1 LAIKGAQASNPGGQG
16 MRKLIVGTFVS
27 IDGVM
32 QAPGGPQEDTSGGFK
47 HGGWLVPH
55 FDETVGAAVDDLF
68 NKPFDLLL
76 GRFTYDIFAAHWPH
90 QPTDP
95 SAEGYDPGNAK
106 IAKAFDM
113 ATKFVATHNPQTLG
127 WMNSKALGPNVAMS
141 VRELKQTNGPDLV
154 VQGSSKLV
162 HQLLAADL
170 VDVIQLLIFPVMLG
184 QGKRLFDGSEAPR
197 SLKLLHSATSGTGVI
212 AARYERRGEVT
223 AGSFVPENP
232 SDAEI
237 ERRKTVT

>member
-1 LAIKGAQASNPGGQG
+1 

-32 QAPGGPQEDTSGGFK
+32 QAPGAPQEDTSGGFK
-47 HGGWLVPH
+47 FGGWLVPH

-95 SAEGYDPGNAK
+95 DAEGYDPGNAK
-106 IAKAFDM
+106 IAKAFDA
-113 ATKFVATHNPQTLG
+113 ATKYVATHDAATLG
-127 WMNSKALGPNVAMS
+127 WVNSKALGADIVEAL
-141 VRELKQTNGPDLV
+141 REVKKTDGPDLV
-154 VQGSSKLV
+154 VQGSSELV
-162 HQLLAADL
+162 HQLFAADL

-184 QGKRLFDGSEAPR
+184 KGKRLFDGGEAPR
-197 SLKLLHSATSGTGVI
+197 GLTLVNSSTSGTGVI
-212 AARYERRGEVT
+212 AARYERGGEVAT
-223 AGSFVPENP
+223 GSFVPENP
-232 SDAEI
+232 SAEEI
-237 ERRKTVT
+237 ERRKSVG

>member
-1 LAIKGAQASNPGGQG
+1 

-47 HGGWLVPH
+47 YGGWLVPH

-68 NKPFDLLL
+68 NAPFDLLL

-95 SAEGYDPGNAK
+95 AAEGYDPGNAK
-106 IAKAFDM
+106 IAKAFDA
-113 ATKFVATHNPQTLG
+113 ATKFVATHNPQSLG
-127 WMNSKALGPNVAMS
+127 WNNSKALGSDIAAAVWA
-141 VRELKQTNGPDLV
+141 LKQTDGPDLV

-162 HQLLAADL
+162 HQLFAADL
-170 VDVIQLLIFPVMLG
+170 VDVVQLLIFPVMLG
-184 QGKRLFDGSEAPR
+184 KGKRLFDGGEAPR
-197 SLKLLHSATSGTGVI
+197 GLKLMHSATSGTGVI
-212 AARYERRGEVT
+212 TALYERGGEVT

-232 SDAEI
+232 SAEEI